1 LMLRAGSAHTLR
13 MELRRFGFL
22 AIVAIAGLPWI
33 ALAED
38 PAPKPMPAAPVKE
51 VAPNKTI
58 ALLGQPVIG
67 PLGQEVGRVVDVLV
81 DGKGDPQA
89 AVIDFG
95 GFMGV
100 GIRKIA
106 VQWNTLHFN
115 PGDPKYP
122 VVLDLLP
129 EQLKAAPAYKGET
142 KPAPVV
148 APPWEAPAK
157 PEQEQP
163 KAGSGAA
170 KAQATSTEAGQ

>member
-1 LMLRAGSAHTLR
+1 MLSRVAGWSATP
-13 MELRRFGFL
+13 RF
-22 AIVAIAGLPWI
+22 AHAETVA
-33 ALAED
+33 
-38 PAPKPMPAAPVKE
+38 PAQNAAPVKE

-58 ALLGQPVIG
+58 ALLGAVVIG
-67 PLGQEVGRVVDVLV
+67 PLGHEVGRVVDVLV
-81 DGKGDPQA
+81 GDKGAPQA

-100 GIRKIA
+100 GTRKIA

-129 EQLKAAPAYKGET
+129 DQLKSAPNYKGET

-148 APPWEAPAK
+148 TPPWEEPAK
-157 PEQEQP
+157 PAP
-163 KAGSGAA
+163 PASGAA
-170 KAQATSTEAGQ
+170 SAESAHPGKEP